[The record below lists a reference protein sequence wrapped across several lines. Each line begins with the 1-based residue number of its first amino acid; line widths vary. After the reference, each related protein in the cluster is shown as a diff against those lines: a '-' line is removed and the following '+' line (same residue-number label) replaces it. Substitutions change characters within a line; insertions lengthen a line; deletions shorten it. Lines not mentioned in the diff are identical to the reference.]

1 MDILAD
7 VHLSEV
13 ISTLIYCG
21 IGLGFFMMAYFILER
36 VMPFPVRFEIEEDQN
51 IALGI
56 IIGSMIIGLAIIIA
70 AAIASPSGGENKA
83 NIVVPIE
90 AQSNNQ

>member
-1 MDILAD
+1 MDLFTD

-21 IGLGFFMMAYFILER
+21 IGLGFFLMAYFILER

-51 IALGI
+51 TALGI
-56 IIGSMIIGLAIIIA
+56 IIGAMIIGLAIIIA
-70 AAIASPSGGENKA
+70 AAIVAPSATDKGQVIA
-83 NIVVPIE
+83 PIE
-90 AQSNNQ
+90 APLNNQ

>member
-21 IGLGFFMMAYFILER
+21 IGLGFFLMAYFILER

-51 IALGI
+51 TALGI

-70 AAIASPSGGENKA
+70 AAIAAPSGADKTNV
-83 NIVVPIE
+83 VVPIE
-90 AQSNNQ
+90 VPSNNK